1 MSSCSSPRA
10 VTGLRVLTVF
20 LTVVAAAPIF
30 SLPGPTPSGRTAPVP
45 SRRIERFSGTIRVGG
60 REVRVA
66 IDTWLI
72 PNGEKIEALDLPLRG
87 LMIAELR
94 GGSIVTIID
103 GRRVKRRPGD
113 FWTVP
118 PTSRMALQT
127 EEDSAALAV
136 TVVAE

>member
-1 MSSCSSPRA
+1 
-10 VTGLRVLTVF
+10 VL
-20 LTVVAAAPIF
+20 LAIVAAAPLF
-30 SLPGPTPSGRTAPVP
+30 SLPEPTPSRRTGSVP
-45 SRRIERFSGTIRVGG
+45 SKRIERFDGTIRVAD
-60 REVRVA
+60 REVRVT

-72 PNGEKIEALDLPLRG
+72 PNGQNIEGLDLPLRG
-87 LMIAELR
+87 LTIVELR

-103 GRRVKRRPGD
+103 GRRVKRRSGD

-127 EEDSAALAV
+127 EDDSAALAT